1 MKDRNHVFDN
11 TILRAYDIRGIVGES
26 LHNIDAEIIGRVFA
40 SLVCYENKNNIVVCM
55 DGRLSSPKLSDSLVK
70 GLKYSGANIIDIGIG
85 PTPMLY
91 FSSHHFN
98 AAGAIMI
105 TGSHNPP
112 EYNGFKFMR
121 GKDSFFGQDIINL
134 GKSAAK
140 GKWNAS
146 SGKFIIRAVMSDYIN
161 ALLNSTMIEDI
172 DSNLKVVWDAG
183 NGATGKVLEKL
194 IKKLPNCNIL
204 LNSEIDGNFPSHHP
218 DPSEPKNLEQLIN
231 CVKKNNFDA
240 GIAFDGDGDRVGLVT
255 GKGRIIWGDQILAL
269 LSKKVLKNCPGA
281 KIIAD
286 VKASGILTKEIE
298 KQGGELFTW
307 KTGHSLIKTKMKEIN
322 SPLAGEMSGHIFF
335 SDRYYGYDDGIYA
348 ALRIIEN
355 VENNSY
361 LDDFLD
367 SLPKVFNTPE
377 IRIECSE
384 EDKFEIVNKLISILE
399 SNNIKVSKIDGL
411 RVKYDNGWWL
421 LRASNTQNALVLRLE
436 AETLE
441 YLEFVKS
448 EVRKYILP
456 FGLSV
461 NL

>member
-1 MKDRNHVFDN
+1 MC
-11 TILRAYDIRGIVGES
+11 IR
-26 LHNIDAEIIGRVFA
+26 
-40 SLVCYENKNNIVVCM
+40 
-55 DGRLSSPKLSDSLVK
+55 DS
-70 GLKYSGANIIDIGIG
+70 
-85 PTPMLY
+85 
-91 FSSHHFN
+91 
-98 AAGAIMI
+98 
-105 TGSHNPP
+105 
-112 EYNGFKFMR
+112 
-121 GKDSFFGQDIINL
+121 
-134 GKSAAK
+134 
-140 GKWNAS
+140 
-146 SGKFIIRAVMSDYIN
+146 
-161 ALLNSTMIEDI
+161 
-172 DSNLKVVWDAG
+172 
-183 NGATGKVLEKL
+183 
-194 IKKLPNCNIL
+194 
-204 LNSEIDGNFPSHHP
+204 
-218 DPSEPKNLEQLIN
+218 
-231 CVKKNNFDA
+231 
-240 GIAFDGDGDRVGLVT
+240 
-255 GKGRIIWGDQILAL
+255 
-269 LSKKVLKNCPGA
+269 LKNCPGA

-286 VKASGILTKEIE
+286 IKASSILTKEIE

-355 VENNSY
+355 VKNNSY

-399 SNNIKVSKIDGL
+399 SKNIKVSKIDGL

>member
-1 MKDRNHVFDN
+1 MKDLNHVFDN
-11 TILRAYDIRGIVGES
+11 TILRAYDIRGIVGKS
-26 LHNIDAEIIGRVFA
+26 LHNVDAEIIGRVFA
-40 SLVCYENKNNIVVCM
+40 SLVCSENKNNIVVCR
-55 DGRLSSPKLSDSLVK
+55 DGRLSSPKLSHSLVK

-98 AAGAIMI
+98 AVGAIMI

-146 SGKFIIRAVMSDYIN
+146 SGKFIIRSVMSDYIN

-286 VKASGILTKEIE
+286 IKASGILTKEIE

-448 EVRKYILP
+448 EVKKYILP

>member
-1 MKDRNHVFDN
+1 MKNQNHVFDN

-40 SLVCYENKNNIVVCM
+40 SLVCFDKKNNIVVCR
-55 DGRLSSPKLSDSLVK
+55 DGRLSSPKLYHSLVK
-70 GLKYSGANIIDIGIG
+70 GLKYSGANIIDIGVG

-140 GKWNAS
+140 GKWDAS
-146 SGKFIIRAVMSDYIN
+146 RGTFKIRTVMSEYIN

-183 NGATGKVLEKL
+183 NGATGEVLEKL
-194 IKKLPNCNIL
+194 IKKLPNCNIS

-231 CVKKNNFDA
+231 CVKKNNVDA

-286 VKASGILTKEIE
+286 IKASGILTKEI
-298 KQGGELFTW
+298 KKHGGELFTW
-307 KTGHSLIKTKMKEIN
+307 KTGHSLIKAKMKEIN

-355 VENNSY
+355 VENNHY

-448 EVRKYILP
+448 EVRKYISP

>member
-1 MKDRNHVFDN
+1 MKDLNHVFDN

-40 SLVCYENKNNIVVCM
+40 SLVCSENKNNIVVCR
-55 DGRLSSPKLSDSLVK
+55 DGRLSSPKLSHSLVK

-98 AAGAIMI
+98 AVGAIMI

-146 SGKFIIRAVMSDYIN
+146 SGKFIIRSVMSDYIN

-286 VKASGILTKEIE
+286 IKASSILTKEIE
-298 KQGGELFTW
+298 KQGGELFIW

-355 VENNSY
+355 VENNGY

-399 SNNIKVSKIDGL
+399 SKNIKVSKIDGL

>member
-399 SNNIKVSKIDGL
+399 SNNIKVNKIDGL

-436 AETLE
+436 AETSE
-441 YLEFVKS
+441 YLEFMKS

>member
-1 MKDRNHVFDN
+1 M
-11 TILRAYDIRGIVGES
+11 
-26 LHNIDAEIIGRVFA
+26 
-40 SLVCYENKNNIVVCM
+40 
-55 DGRLSSPKLSDSLVK
+55 
-70 GLKYSGANIIDIGIG
+70 
-85 PTPMLY
+85 
-91 FSSHHFN
+91 
-98 AAGAIMI
+98 
-105 TGSHNPP
+105 
-112 EYNGFKFMR
+112 
-121 GKDSFFGQDIINL
+121 
-134 GKSAAK
+134 
-140 GKWNAS
+140 
-146 SGKFIIRAVMSDYIN
+146 
-161 ALLNSTMIEDI
+161 
-172 DSNLKVVWDAG
+172 
-183 NGATGKVLEKL
+183 
-194 IKKLPNCNIL
+194 
-204 LNSEIDGNFPSHHP
+204 
-218 DPSEPKNLEQLIN
+218 
-231 CVKKNNFDA
+231 
-240 GIAFDGDGDRVGLVT
+240 
-255 GKGRIIWGDQILAL
+255 
-269 LSKKVLKNCPGA
+269 
-281 KIIAD
+281 
-286 VKASGILTKEIE
+286 
-298 KQGGELFTW
+298 FTW

-355 VENNSY
+355 VENNGY

>member
-1 MKDRNHVFDN
+1 MKDLNHVFDN

-40 SLVCYENKNNIVVCM
+40 SLVCSANKNNIVVCR
-55 DGRLSSPKLSDSLVK
+55 DGRLSSPELSHSLVK

-146 SGKFIIRAVMSDYIN
+146 SGKFIIRSVMSDYIN
-161 ALLNSTMIEDI
+161 ALLNSTMLEDI

-286 VKASGILTKEIE
+286 IKASSILTKEIE

-399 SNNIKVSKIDGL
+399 SKNIKVSKIDGL

-436 AETLE
+436 AETSE
-441 YLEFVKS
+441 YLEFMKS

>member
-1 MKDRNHVFDN
+1 
-11 TILRAYDIRGIVGES
+11 
-26 LHNIDAEIIGRVFA
+26 
-40 SLVCYENKNNIVVCM
+40 
-55 DGRLSSPKLSDSLVK
+55 
-70 GLKYSGANIIDIGIG
+70 
-85 PTPMLY
+85 
-91 FSSHHFN
+91 
-98 AAGAIMI
+98 
-105 TGSHNPP
+105 
-112 EYNGFKFMR
+112 
-121 GKDSFFGQDIINL
+121 
-134 GKSAAK
+134 
-140 GKWNAS
+140 
-146 SGKFIIRAVMSDYIN
+146 
-161 ALLNSTMIEDI
+161 MIEDI
-172 DSNLKVVWDAG
+172 DSSLKVVWDAG
-183 NGATGKVLEKL
+183 NGATGKVLEKI

-286 VKASGILTKEIE
+286 IKASSILTKEIE
-298 KQGGELFTW
+298 KQGGELFIW

-399 SNNIKVSKIDGL
+399 SKNIKVSKIDGL